1 MTRRRHWIGFALAP
15 LVLVWVGG
23 AALANEYRIGRGDT
37 VEITVLGYPDLTRK
51 VVVNTAGEVSLP
63 FVGNL
68 EIGGKTIED
77 VRSTLKK
84 AYADKGVVRG
94 AEIVVGIFEYA
105 PVYVNGDVTKPGSYG
120 YKPGMTVRHAI
131 ALASGFAM
139 KPEGLTAADLWGQ
152 HRAAALEA
160 MKAHARVIR
169 LQAELNGEEK
179 VDFAQLNAAPS
190 DQALVARIIDLETEQ
205 FNARNRDRK
214 RELGYLKEMVG
225 IWQRQKQ
232 AHEAQQENEKAMI
245 KTLTADFERVNKA
258 FSRGVLPAMRNTEA
272 LQALALVKA
281 RASTNA
287 AQIMEARRQ
296 ETDFER
302 RAQRFAD
309 SERIKILGEVQDA
322 LITAEA
328 ANARL
333 RVAREKLNRGGVRG
347 QFGNYADVEVRI
359 FRHGSGAGITADEG
373 TMLQS
378 GDVVEVRLPY
388 DEQRPSAQRP
398 TGRAQ
403 NANPE

>member
-1 MTRRRHWIGFALAP
+1 MTRRRRWIGYALTP
-15 LVLVWVGG
+15 IVMIWLGG

-51 VVVNTAGEVSLP
+51 VTVNTAGEVALP
-63 FVGNL
+63 FIGNL
-68 EIGGKTIED
+68 EVGGKTIED

-120 YKPGMTVRHAI
+120 FKPGMTVRHAI

-152 HRAAALEA
+152 HRAASIEA

-169 LQAELNGEEK
+169 LQAELNGEDK
-179 VDFAQLNAAPS
+179 VDFTQMNVAPS
-190 DQALVARIIDLETEQ
+190 DQALASRIIDLETEQ
-205 FNARNRDRK
+205 FSARNRDRQ
-214 RELGYLKEMVG
+214 RELGYLREMVE

-232 AHEAQQENEKAMI
+232 ALEAQQENEKAMI
-245 KTLTADFERVNKA
+245 QTLTADFERINKA

-281 RASTNA
+281 RASTNVS
-287 AQIMEARRQ
+287 QIMEARRQ
-296 ETDFER
+296 ETDFAR

-347 QFGNYADVEVRI
+347 QFGNFADVEIRI
-359 FRHGSGAGITADEG
+359 FRHGGGAGVTADEG

-398 TGRAQ
+398 TGRVQ
-403 NANPE
+403 TSE

>member
-15 LVLVWVGG
+15 IVMVWLGG

-37 VEITVLGYPDLTRK
+37 VEITVLGFPDLTRK

-63 FVGNL
+63 FIGNL
-68 EIGGKTIED
+68 EVGSKTLED
-77 VRSTLKK
+77 VRATLKK

-120 YKPGMTVRHAI
+120 FKPGMTVRHAI

-152 HRAAALEA
+152 HRAAALET

-190 DQALVARIIDLETEQ
+190 DRALVDRIVELETEQ

-214 RELGYLKEMVG
+214 RELGYLQEMIG
-225 IWQRQKQ
+225 IWRRQKQ
-232 AHEAQQENEKAMI
+232 AHEAQQENEKAMV

-258 FSRGVLPAMRNTEA
+258 FRGGVLTAVRNTEA
-272 LQALALVKA
+272 LQALAMVKS
-281 RASTNA
+281 RAATNA

-309 SERIKILGEVQDA
+309 SERIKILSEVQDA
-322 LITAEA
+322 LIAAEA

-359 FRHGSGAGITADEG
+359 FRHGGGAGITADEG

-398 TGRAQ
+398 TGRVQ
-403 NANPE
+403 TSE

>member
-1 MTRRRHWIGFALAP
+1 MTRRRRWTGFALTP
-15 LVLVWVGG
+15 ILMIWLGG

-51 VVVNTAGEVSLP
+51 VVVNTAGEVALP
-63 FVGNL
+63 FIGNL
-68 EIGGKTIED
+68 EVGGKTLED

-120 YKPGMTVRHAI
+120 FKPGMTVRHAI

-169 LQAELNGEEK
+169 LQAEINGEDK
-179 VDFAQLNAAPS
+179 IDFTQLNVAPS
-190 DQALVARIIDLETEQ
+190 DQALASRIIDLETEQ

-214 RELGYLKEMVG
+214 RELGYLKEMVD

-245 KTLTADFERVNKA
+245 KTLAADFERINKA
-258 FSRGVLPAMRNTEA
+258 FKGGVLTAMRNTEA

-322 LITAEA
+322 LIAAEA
-328 ANARL
+328 SNARL

-347 QFGNYADVEVRI
+347 QFGNYADVEIRI
-359 FRHGSGAGITADEG
+359 FRHGGSAGIAADEG

-403 NANPE
+403 NAE